1 MYHMKPNIKMRVF
14 GILGSNISGTQLQ
27 RITREPVHTRHTH
40 THAQRYGTSACTK
53 DLLHFSSHEGNLI
66 RPSGKTNFVP

>member
-1 MYHMKPNIKMRVF
+1 MKPNIKMRVF
-14 GILGSNISGTQLQ
+14 GILGSNISGTQPQ
-27 RITREPVHTRHTH
+27 RITRESVHTH

-53 DLLHFSSHEGNLI
+53 DLLLFYSHEGNLN